1 MLMKRNNN
9 SEAITIASAIH
20 DWLEIYLP
28 QIHSN
33 SIHTRKAYSDTLTLF
48 VDFLEK
54 EKSITHANLSANC
67 FSIMTIQDWLLWLKN
82 KRNCSSSTCNHRLAC
97 LRSFLKYLSHKD
109 IRFVEQENKSLE
121 IKRMKAPKKGIQE
134 ITRAAMKAFFSAP
147 DLASNIG
154 KRDFALFTLM
164 YNTATRI
171 NEILSLRICDVYLDM
186 EKGKNYIIVWGKGA
200 KRRTIYLL
208 PEVVKIIKSYVH
220 RFHGTNAKEED
231 FVFFSPYGHDKR
243 KLTQEAVNKRLKLYA
258 RIAHSK
264 CPEMPE
270 NLHCHN
276 LRSAR
281 ATHWLEEGLNI
292 VMIQKLLGHE
302 NLTTTMG
309 YVAVSNAQKAKALET
324 LEDDVARNT
333 SKKWKKVKKT
343 SSLAEI
349 LGLR

>member
-1 MLMKRNNN
+1 M
-9 SEAITIASAIH
+9 
-20 DWLEIYLP
+20 
-28 QIHSN
+28 
-33 SIHTRKAYSDTLTLF
+33 
-48 VDFLEK
+48 
-54 EKSITHANLSANC
+54 
-67 FSIMTIQDWLLWLKN
+67 
-82 KRNCSSSTCNHRLAC
+82 
-97 LRSFLKYLSHKD
+97 
-109 IRFVEQENKSLE
+109 EQENKSLE

-134 ITRAAMKAFFSAP
+134 ITKAAMKAFFGAL
-147 DLASNIG
+147 DLSSRIG

-171 NEILSLRICDVYLDM
+171 NEILSLRMRDVYLDM

-208 PEVVKIIKSYVH
+208 PEIVRIIRSYVNQ
-220 RFHGTNAKEED
+220 FHGAGAKEED
-231 FVFFSPYGHDKR
+231 FVFFSPYGYDKR

-264 CPEMPE
+264 CSEMPE

-302 NLTTTMG
+302 NITTAMG
-309 YVAVSNAQKAKALET
+309 YVVVSNVQKAKALEA
-324 LEDDVARNT
+324 LEDDVAKNT